1 MSPVPGLYY
10 KRRERIQVDVW
21 EKEKACISQI
31 LGACS
36 SVGVFFLFHTQVKGI
51 SCVCKCMLIF
61 AVYIPLN
68 EDGDA
73 FLHCEM
79 WGEGLLEMISLYLHR
94 LACLLG
100 VPFQKSGTCPDF

>member
-1 MSPVPGLYY
+1 MWCTSMSPVPGLYY
-10 KRRERIQVDVW
+10 KRSERIQVDMW

-51 SCVCKCMLIF
+51 SCVCTCMLIF
-61 AVYIPLN
+61 GVYIPLN

-73 FLHCEM
+73 FLHWKRGGRGC
-79 WGEGLLEMISLYLHR
+79 WR
-94 LACLLG
+94 
-100 VPFQKSGTCPDF
+100 